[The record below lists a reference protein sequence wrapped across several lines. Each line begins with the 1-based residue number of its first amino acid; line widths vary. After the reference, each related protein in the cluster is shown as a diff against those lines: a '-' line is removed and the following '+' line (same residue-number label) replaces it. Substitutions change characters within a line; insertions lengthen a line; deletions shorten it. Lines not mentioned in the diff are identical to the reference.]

1 MNFMQQDPASS
12 PHQVMQTTS
21 DLEVDKSHE
30 PLLKKALLIPCS
42 YSGPTRASDKGFV
55 PTTQRSFCEVV
66 LRFVRGAACQA
77 HCSHA
82 PVLTEEQKLKAPTE
96 PIIMSHPII
105 FGENL
110 SHAIDHQNFK
120 SFPFEDDV

>member
-55 PTTQRSFCEVV
+55 PTTQRSFC
-66 LRFVRGAACQA
+66 
-77 HCSHA
+77 
-82 PVLTEEQKLKAPTE
+82 KAPTE

>member
-1 MNFMQQDPASS
+1 MNFMQQDPSS
-12 PHQVMQTTS
+12 SSHPVMQTTS

-42 YSGPTRASDKGFV
+42 YSGPTRTSDKGFV
-55 PTTQRSFCEVV
+55 PTTQRSFCST
-66 LRFVRGAACQA
+66 LCQGAACQA

-82 PVLTEEQKLKAPTE
+82 PDLTEEQKLKAPTE

-110 SHAIDHQNFK
+110 SHAIDHQNFE